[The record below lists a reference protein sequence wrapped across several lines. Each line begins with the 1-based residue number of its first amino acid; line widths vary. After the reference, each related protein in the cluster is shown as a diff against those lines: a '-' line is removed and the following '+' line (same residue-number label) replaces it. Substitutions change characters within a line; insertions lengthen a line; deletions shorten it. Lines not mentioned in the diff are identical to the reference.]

1 MLRKRAPTLG
11 DWSAKYLDSVSH
23 QNTRRRYASSR
34 ANLISFFGESTKLR
48 HLTGSRIADFTR
60 KRRTDGLKPATINRD
75 LRFLAQIL
83 KQAERERYIG
93 RSPFDL
99 GKFFA
104 NELRDRR
111 TPLILSDS
119 EQERLLAV
127 ARPRIRALTVLGV
140 ETGMRTG
147 EMLALR
153 WADIDFLQGVLRV
166 EKSKS
171 ITGIRSVPLT
181 EYCREELLKWRALVG
196 TDSSGMV
203 FPSFSNRRHPLQ
215 GGRKAWSNTL
225 KKAGIEYFPIYNLR
239 HTFASRLTAAGVPEI
254 TIARSWAMPRLR
266 LCHATPRFWTKIGW
280 MPSGNWRLCDDLP
293 FGPGRETSFPLRGL
307 QGALNCKV
315 NSGLQGIGPF

>member
-1 MLRKRAPTLG
+1 KLDVRRAEVVQGHFNLLRKRAPTLG

-140 ETGMRTG
+140 ETPMRKG
-147 EMLALR
+147 EMLAIR
-153 WADIDFLQGVLRV
+153 WA
-166 EKSKS
+166 
-171 ITGIRSVPLT
+171 
-181 EYCREELLKWRALVG
+181 
-196 TDSSGMV
+196 
-203 FPSFSNRRHPLQ
+203 
-215 GGRKAWSNTL
+215 
-225 KKAGIEYFPIYNLR
+225 
-239 HTFASRLTAAGVPEI
+239 
-254 TIARSWAMPRLR
+254 
-266 LCHATPRFWTKIGW
+266 
-280 MPSGNWRLCDDLP
+280 
-293 FGPGRETSFPLRGL
+293 
-307 QGALNCKV
+307 
-315 NSGLQGIGPF
+315 